1 MKARIFVTLRSG
13 VLDPAGKAVVGGLH
27 ALGYHE
33 VGDVRIGKMFEVEV
47 ADGPDVRARLAE
59 ACDKLLANPVMEDY
73 RIELPGDA

>member
-1 MKARIFVTLRSG
+1 MKARIFVTLRNG

-27 ALGYHE
+27 ALGYDE
-33 VGDVRIGKMFEVEV
+33 IGDVRIGKMFEVEV
-47 ADGPDVRARLAE
+47 ADGPDVRKRLAE